1 MIFVSS
7 TNKAVALLLASGLA
21 TLAGCGASPEG
32 AAADDDLEV
41 DASEAALHS
50 GYGRRVIGVRFR
62 DLPTLG
68 ASHVYEG
75 WVVVDG
81 KPISA
86 GRFSLTNPS
95 SALYFS
101 GPRAVLDAATRYVLT
116 IEPKVGDAPGPSGV
130 RVLAGDIVR
139 GYGRGQASLT
149 VGEAFGTDFTGAKG
163 EYILATPS
171 TPAADDY
178 ALGVWF
184 VKAGAPSLTLPTLPA
199 GWVYEGWVTTGD
211 GVLSTGR
218 FKTASGMDSDG
229 AGPTA
234 GPQAG
239 PPYPGQDFINPPVN
253 LVGRRVIITVEPED
267 DDSPKPFAIKPL
279 IDMNVEDVGQ
289 GVPQAMTNQAATT
302 NPRGV
307 AVIF

>member
-1 MIFVSS
+1 MFFSHS
-7 TNKAVALLLASGLA
+7 KNALTLLLLTSGLA
-21 TLAGCGASPEG
+21 TLAGCSVPGES
-32 AAADDDLEV
+32 DDDDGLEV
-41 DASEAALHS
+41 DASEAALYAS
-50 GYGRRVIGVRFR
+50 SGRRVIGVRFR

-75 WVVVDG
+75 WVIVGGTPV
-81 KPISA
+81 SA

-95 SALYFS
+95 GALYFS

-116 IEPKVGDAPGPSGV
+116 IERKVGDAPGPSGV

-139 GYGRGQASLT
+139 SYGHGYASLT
-149 VGEAFGTDFTGAKG
+149 VGEAFGTDFREAKG
-163 EYILATPS
+163 DYILATPS

-199 GWVYEGWVTTGD
+199 GWVYEGWVTTND

-218 FKTASGMDSDG
+218 FKTATGMDSDG

-239 PPYPGQDFINPPVN
+239 PPFPGQDFIDPPVN

-279 IDMNVEDVGQ
+279 IDTNVEDLGQ

>member
-1 MIFVSS
+1 MIFVSPAK
-7 TNKAVALLLASGLA
+7 KAFALLLASGLA
-21 TLAGCGASPEG
+21 TLAGCSAPPDGAG
-32 AAADDDLEV
+32 ADDDLEV
-41 DASEAALHS
+41 DASQAALHG
-50 GYGRRVIGVRFR
+50 GYGRSVIGVRFR

-68 ASHVYEG
+68 ANHVYEG
-75 WVVVDG
+75 WVMVGG

-86 GRFSLTNPS
+86 GRFSLTNPGG
-95 SALYFS
+95 ALYFS
-101 GPRAVLDAATRYVLT
+101 GPRAILAAATRYVLT
-116 IEPKVGDAPGPSGV
+116 IEPKNGDAPGPSGV
-130 RVLAGDIVR
+130 RVLAGDIDR
-139 GYGRGQASLT
+139 AYGRGRASLT
-149 VGEAFGTDFTGAKG
+149 VGEAFGTDFSDAKG
-163 EYILATPS
+163 DYILATPS

-184 VKAGAPSLTLPTLPA
+184 VRSGAPSLTLPALPS

-239 PPYPGQDFINPPVN
+239 PPFPGQDFIDPPVN

-279 IDMNVEDVGQ
+279 VDTNVEDVGQ
-289 GVPQAMTNQAATT
+289 GVPQAMTNQAGAT